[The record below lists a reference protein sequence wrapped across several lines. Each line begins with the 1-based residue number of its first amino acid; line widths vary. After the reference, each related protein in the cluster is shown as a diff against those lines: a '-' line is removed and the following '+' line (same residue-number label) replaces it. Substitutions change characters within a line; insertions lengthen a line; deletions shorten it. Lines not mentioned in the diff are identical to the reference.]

1 MQRTDINNALP
12 LIKHPAKIALAVCK
26 KPDGKFNAITL
37 EWFMRTSINPLIF
50 AISIGHTRYS
60 YECLQNTGHFNLVIP
75 SRKMRD
81 FTVLCGSKS
90 GRDIDKFEHCEHSTF
105 AGRLAKLPIVRD
117 ALCNLE
123 CEIVTQVRT
132 GDHTIFAGEVKYAWI
147 DSEQEILLVE
157 HL

>member
-1 MQRTDINNALP
+1 MQRTDFTDALKR
-12 LIKHPAKIALAVCK
+12 IKHPAKVALAVCRT
-26 KPDGKFNAITL
+26 PDGRFNAITL
-37 EWFMRTSINPLIF
+37 EWFMRTSIDPLIY

-60 YECLQNTGHFNLVIP
+60 YECLQNTRYFNLIIP
-75 SRKMRD
+75 SREMRD

-90 GRDIDKFEHCEHSTF
+90 GRDIDKFAQCDHSNF
-105 AGRLAKLPIVRD
+105 SGRLAKLPIIRD

-132 GDHTIFAGEVKYAWI
+132 GDHTVFAGEVKYAWL
-147 DSEQEILLVE
+147 DPEKDILLVE